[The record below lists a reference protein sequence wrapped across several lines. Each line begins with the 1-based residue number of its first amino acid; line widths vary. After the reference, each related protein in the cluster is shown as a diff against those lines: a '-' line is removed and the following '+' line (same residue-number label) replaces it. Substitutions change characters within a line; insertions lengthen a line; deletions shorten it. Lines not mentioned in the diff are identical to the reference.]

1 MFVLV
6 KNCAIAYDKIV
17 NSIQIRTSSIIP
29 GNISMRTLIFF
40 VSVLM
45 LSGCSVSHYLKREL
59 KNSPV
64 LGQQHTGVSIQK
76 LGEKKE
82 LAAYQSNKY
91 YNPAS
96 NTKLFSYYAGLCA
109 LGDSIPGLEYLEWG
123 ELLLIRGTGD
133 PSLLHPDL
141 PKSKVF
147 EFLKNR
153 KEAIFFTPYNFENK
167 RYGSGWAWSDYNDY
181 YQPEI
186 SPLPVY
192 GNIARFSANMAA
204 SNAAKEDESDDAVPG
219 APEKPSRSFRVSPA
233 FWDKAMVL
241 DTAASGIERDEMQ
254 NLFRHSK
261 LGVPQGLI
269 QDVPVRMTDAITVQ
283 LLSDTLKKEIKL
295 INIPLEIELQK
306 VNSIPSDSLYKRMM
320 QVSDNMLAEQLM
332 LLYASANGLPLNTE
346 KAIAHAIEHHMSDL
360 PDKLVWK
367 DGSGL
372 SRYNLFTPRTISA
385 LLQKIH
391 QKVPQEKLFQILPSG
406 GRSGT
411 LSNQFKGEKPF
422 VFAKTGSF
430 SNNYNISGY
439 LITKKGKTLV
449 FSFMNNNFTR
459 PGSEVRKEVE
469 RILTGLHEKF

>member
-1 MFVLV
+1 
-6 KNCAIAYDKIV
+6 
-17 NSIQIRTSSIIP
+17 
-29 GNISMRTLIFF
+29 MRTLIFF

-59 KNSPV
+59 KKSTV
-64 LGQQHTGVSIQK
+64 LSQQHTGISIQN

-123 ELLLIRGTGD
+123 ELLIIRGTGD

-147 EFLKNR
+147 DFLKNR
-153 KEAIFFTPYNFENK
+153 KEPIFFTPYNFENK
-167 RYGSGWAWSDYNDY
+167 RFGPGWAWGDYNDY
-181 YQPEI
+181 YQPEV

-192 GNIARFSANMAA
+192 GNIARFSGNT
-204 SNAAKEDESDDAVPG
+204 SQDENAK
-219 APEKPSRSFRVSPA
+219 RFQVSPA
-233 FWDKAMVL
+233 YWNKAMVL
-241 DTAASGIERDEMQ
+241 DTAASGIEREEAQ
-254 NLFRHSK
+254 NLFHHSK

-269 QDVPVRMTDAITVQ
+269 QDVPVRMTDAVTVQ

-306 VNSIPSDSLYKRMM
+306 IYSIHSDSLYKRMM

-346 KAIAHAIEHHMSDL
+346 KAIAHAIQHHMSDL
-360 PDKLVWK
+360 PDKLIWK

-372 SRYNLFTPRTISA
+372 SRYNLFTPRTITA
-385 LLQKIH
+385 LLQKIR
-391 QKVPQEKLFQILPSG
+391 QKVPQEKLFQILPVG
-406 GRSGT
+406 GKSGT
-411 LSNQFKGEKPF
+411 LNNLFKGGQPF
-422 VFAKTGSF
+422 IFAKTGSL
-430 SNNYNISGY
+430 SNNYCLSGY
-439 LITKKGKTLV
+439 LVTKKGRTLV
-449 FSFMNNNFTR
+449 FSFMNNNFAG
-459 PGSEVRKEVE
+459 PSSEIRKEVE
-469 RILTGLHEKF
+469 RILTGLHDKY